1 MRSGPF
7 VCMLEVTKGKGTNM
21 RLSTAYY
28 PETVDYHCA
37 SCGLDHYNVKVDSI
51 EDDFVRVECRSSECG
66 EPTYVRVIFD

>member
-1 MRSGPF
+1 
-7 VCMLEVTKGKGTNM
+7 M

-28 PETVDYHCA
+28 PETVNYHCA

-51 EDDFVRVECRSSECG
+51 EDDFVRVECRSTECG